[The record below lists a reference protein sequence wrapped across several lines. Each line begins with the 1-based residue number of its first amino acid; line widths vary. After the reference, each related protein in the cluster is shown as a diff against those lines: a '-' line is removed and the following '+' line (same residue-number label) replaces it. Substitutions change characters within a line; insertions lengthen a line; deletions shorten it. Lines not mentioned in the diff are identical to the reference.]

1 MDRKSYTRIGIG
13 MVNNQLGTVH
23 QRIRE
28 RRLVHHPFQ
37 DKAEDV
43 HSKEDAADAVLN
55 KFRFRIKNNSVD
67 RTARIGHRSLWL
79 QLRLSGDNW
88 WR

>member
-37 DKAEDV
+37 DKAKDV

-55 KFRFRIKNNSVD
+55 KFRFRIKKCLMANSVD

-79 QLRLSGDNW
+79 
-88 WR
+88 